1 MDGEDETGNDDV
13 EVDIMEEDMSDDDV
27 VVVASVEDVSDD
39 EVGND
44 DDSLLDVA

>member
-1 MDGEDETGNDDV
+1 MDGEDASGDDDV
-13 EVDIMEEDMSDDDV
+13 EVDIVEEDMSDDDV

-44 DDSLLDVA
+44 DDSLLDGA